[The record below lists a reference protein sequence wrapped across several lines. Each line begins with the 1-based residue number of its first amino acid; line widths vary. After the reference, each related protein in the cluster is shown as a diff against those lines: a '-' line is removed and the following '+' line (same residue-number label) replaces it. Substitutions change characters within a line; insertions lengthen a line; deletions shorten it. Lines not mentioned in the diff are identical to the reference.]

1 MITNQSKSI
10 EEVLSLYMKILAWG
24 TIFIATVPQIIYRLI
39 IPVVP
44 GEPYNPI
51 WLVCLEVVFL
61 IMVWV
66 LTMVWGAARPL
77 RGFVLAILAILIG
90 TFFIVPLISESGLW
104 LNWMKEASWGVKM
117 IVGRLMVHLPI
128 IALMVLTLIGSGIG
142 RQKLYLVR
150 GNPGAPCQPS
160 RLLPVNFNRTVSWPR
175 VILQWL
181 PFYIIIMLVI
191 LAIQI
196 RPDLSQITQAFFSLP
211 AIVIAATINA
221 IGEEFE
227 YRSMILARV
236 APVLGSQSA
245 ILMAAVIFGLMHYF
259 GTPGGPFGVI
269 LTGYFGW
276 INAKS
281 MIETRGFIWAFL
293 IHFFGDFTIYCFWAM
308 LI

>member
-1 MITNQSKSI
+1 MTTNQTNSI
-10 EEVLSLYMKILAWG
+10 EEVPSLKLKILAWS
-24 TIFIATVPQIIYRLI
+24 TIFIASFPQIIYRLI

-61 IMVWV
+61 IIAWV
-66 LTMVWGAARPL
+66 VTMVWGAARPL
-77 RGFVLAILAILIG
+77 RGLVLAILAIFIG
-90 TFFIVPLISESGLW
+90 TFFIIPLITKSAVW
-104 LNWMKEASWGVKM
+104 LNWIQEASWGVK
-117 IVGRLMVHLPI
+117 IIAGRLMVHLPL

-160 RLLPVNFNRTVSWPR
+160 RLLPMNFNKTVSWPR
-175 VILQWL
+175 VMLQWM
-181 PFYIIIMLVI
+181 PFYIITLLVI

-196 RPDLSQITQAFFSLP
+196 RPDLSQIKQAFFSFP
-211 AIVIAATINA
+211 AIIIAATINA

-245 ILMAAVIFGLMHYF
+245 ILMATVIFGLIHYF

-276 INAKS
+276 ITAKS

-293 IHFFGDFTIYCFWAM
+293 IHFIGDFTIYSFRAM